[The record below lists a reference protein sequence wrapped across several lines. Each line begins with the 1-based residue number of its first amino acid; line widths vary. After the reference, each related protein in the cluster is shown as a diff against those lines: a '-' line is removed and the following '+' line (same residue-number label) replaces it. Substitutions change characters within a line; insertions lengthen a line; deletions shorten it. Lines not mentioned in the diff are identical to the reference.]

1 MTCPP
6 VANRGVPIR
15 TPRRVSKKD
24 YGYMEDRRSAS
35 DVSKLVSGRE
45 SHVPCVGPYKAPI
58 IV

>member
-35 DVSKLVSGRE
+35 DARKLISGKE
-45 SHVPCVGPYKAPI
+45 SHVLYVGPYKAPI